1 MTAWDDAPAS
11 GRRSGLTKTLLGIV
25 GVAIFLTV
33 VFFLARATGSGGG
46 TSDGI
51 ILYWGQGCPHCEKVE
66 EFLLKNKVDE
76 KFSITRK
83 EVYYQKGN
91 AREMQKYAKQ
101 CGLKTDS
108 ISIPL
113 LWTGETCLVGD
124 VDIIKFFTE
133 KL

>member
-1 MTAWDDAPAS
+1 MTAFDDALAS
-11 GRRSGLTKTLLGIV
+11 GRRSGLTKTLLGVV
-25 GVAIFLTV
+25 GVSVFLVV
-33 VFFLARATGSGGG
+33 VFFLARASGGRG
-46 TSDGI
+46 STSDGI

-66 EFLLKNKVDE
+66 EFLVQNKVDQ
-76 KFSITRK
+76 KLSITRK

-113 LWTGETCLVGD
+113 LWTGKTCLVGD
-124 VDIIKFFTE
+124 QDIIAFFQQ